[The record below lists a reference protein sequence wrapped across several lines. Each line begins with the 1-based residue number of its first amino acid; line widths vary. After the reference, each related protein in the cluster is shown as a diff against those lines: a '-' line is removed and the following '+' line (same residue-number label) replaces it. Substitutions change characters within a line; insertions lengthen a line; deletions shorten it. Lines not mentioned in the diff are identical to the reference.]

1 MCLDCGRKPEYPET
15 TTRARSMQTLLTK
28 KRHFLSF
35 IWFCIGQEQLSKHN
49 INAVWP
55 NSLPPPH
62 PPPALALCNLP
73 QATCSIHCLVL
84 CGPQKDELTDDG
96 DCKGAVGLI
105 SRAVRSK
112 VCDGFL
118 ANGEK
123 LWKTIDWLRLD
134 HHLEEWETTK
144 CEEEESQTAFKAG
157 SWKLNKLEEIYFCAN

>member
-1 MCLDCGRKPEYPET
+1 MFGLREEVWVPGDNPHKHGACKLCLLKKALFIIYLILYRTGT
-15 TTRARSMQTLLTK
+15 VVQTQH
-28 KRHFLSF
+28 KRCVTEFS
-35 IWFCIGQEQLSKHN
+35 
-49 INAVWP
+49 A
-55 NSLPPPH
+55 
-62 PPPALALCNLP
+62 PPALALCNLP